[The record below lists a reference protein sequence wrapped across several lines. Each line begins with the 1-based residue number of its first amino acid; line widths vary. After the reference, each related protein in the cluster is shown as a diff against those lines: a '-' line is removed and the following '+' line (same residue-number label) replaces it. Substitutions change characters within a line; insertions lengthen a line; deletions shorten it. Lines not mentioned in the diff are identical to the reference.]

1 MAWRIVPQWELCSV
15 YMILVSLFIPLR
27 ECRSGTTTG
36 MNSYL
41 IYWYEILRRYHVN
54 KYRAI
59 SEKWNELVPERK
71 SHRYHMKIPYQRGRR
86 MPFFF
91 FNRTQPQDYMKAS
104 KSSKTSVPGDNFSA
118 KICNCINDHY
128 VVGEL
133 HSCIWNLLKTPA
145 KLRKSKGA
153 RYVQMAAKVL
163 RWIESNALSLI
174 KRPSGIKVY
183 LNFH

>member
-15 YMILVSLFIPLR
+15 YMIMVSLFIPLR
-27 ECRSGTTTG
+27 ELRSGATTG

-41 IYWYEILRRYHVN
+41 ILVWDFTPVSCKQIQ
-54 KYRAI
+54 
-59 SEKWNELVPERK
+59 SEKWNEFIPERK

-86 MPFFF
+86 MPFF

-133 HSCIWNLLKTPA
+133 YSCIWNLLKTPA

-174 KRPSGIKVY
+174 KRPSGIKVN
-183 LNFH
+183 LNFHQLV

>member
-1 MAWRIVPQWELCSV
+1 MGVVQRLHDTGITFHTITRMSIRYNHRDELIP
-15 YMILVSLFIPLR
+15 YILVWDFTPVSCKQMQSDKWEVEWTRTGTKVSPISHEDPLSER
-27 ECRSGTTTG
+27 EEDA
-36 MNSYL
+36 L
-41 IYWYEILRRYHVN
+41 
-54 KYRAI
+54 
-59 SEKWNELVPERK
+59 
-71 SHRYHMKIPYQRGRR
+71 
-86 MPFFF
+86 FF